1 MPEGIF
7 SSFKVSAM
15 GLKAQRLRLDV
26 AAENLAN
33 AETTRTKEGG
43 PYRRKFLV
51 TAEAPVSV
59 FPKYIENEIQLQRT
73 SGEHFKDEPVRGDK
87 PVPSGTEVVE
97 MAIDQTPPRLV
108 YDPSHPDAD
117 AKGYVAMPNVNVVE
131 EMVNMISAS
140 RAYQG
145 NVEVM
150 NTARTLMLKT
160 LALGQQ

>member
-1 MPEGIF
+1 MALERIF
-7 SSFKVSAM
+7 SSLNISST
-15 GLKAQRLRLDV
+15 GLSAQRQRMDQI
-26 AAENLAN
+26 AQNIAN

-87 PVPSGTEVVE
+87 PVPSGTEVVV

-117 AKGYVAMPNVNVVE
+117 AKGYVAMPNVNVLT
-131 EMVNMISAS
+131 EMVDLIAS
-140 RAYQG
+140 TRAYEA
-145 NVEVM
+145 NV
-150 NTARTLMLKT
+150 TALNASKDMTKK
-160 LALGQQ
+160 ALEI

>member
-1 MPEGIF
+1 MALERIF
-7 SSFKVSAM
+7 SSLNISAS
-15 GLKAQRLRLDV
+15 GLSAQRQRMDQI
-26 AAENLAN
+26 AQNIAN

-117 AKGYVAMPNVNVVE
+117 AKGYVAMPNVNVLT
-131 EMVNMISAS
+131 EMVDLIAS
-140 RAYQG
+140 TRAYEA
-145 NVEVM
+145 NV
-150 NTARTLMLKT
+150 TALNASKDMTKK
-160 LALGQQ
+160 ALEI